1 MEISHPPAGA
11 LSAST
16 GLWPGGRPVIEPE
29 LDHLGRWLWPE
40 NTETTAR
47 LLLQTGRQRQLLQ
60 AWVEDLI
67 AALVAPTGDEP
78 NADDP
83 DQERRDRLQRFKQ
96 ASFTLH
102 VEEHF
107 SRTKR
112 ERDRIIYSMIR
123 CRNQTK
129 MAELALAIREG
140 ELDFAAAAIRHSEG
154 PESAQGGRVGPIWP
168 QAGHPELNRRLD
180 QANEG
185 DLIGPFNVGDVN
197 VLLRLDTRITTRLD
211 EALQGQLIEELYN
224 EWLNR
229 QLAALE
235 AGESIEPIE
244 YLPVP

>member
-1 MEISHPPAGA
+1 MDISPPPVGA
-11 LSAST
+11 LIAST
-16 GLWPGGRPVIEPE
+16 GQWPGGMPVVQPE

-40 NTETTAR
+40 NTESTAR
-47 LLLQTGRQRQLLQ
+47 LLTLTGRRRQMLQ
-60 AWVEDLI
+60 AWIEDLI
-67 AALVAPTGDEP
+67 AAVVAPATDQPPADEP
-78 NADDP
+78 E
-83 DQERRDRLQRFKQ
+83 QERRDRLQRFKQ

-123 CRNQTK
+123 CRNQAK

-185 DLIGPFNVGDVN
+185 DLIGPFSVGDVH

-211 EALQGQLIEELYN
+211 ESLQTQLIEELYN
-224 EWLNR
+224 DWLNR

-244 YLPVP
+244 YLPIP

>member
-1 MEISHPPAGA
+1 MDISHPPLGA
-11 LSAST
+11 LIAST
-16 GLWPGGRPVIEPE
+16 DHWPGGMPVIQPE
-29 LDHLGRWLWPE
+29 LDHLARWLWPE
-40 NTETTAR
+40 NTESTAK
-47 LLLQTGRQRQLLQ
+47 LLTLTGRRRQMFQ
-60 AWVEDLI
+60 AWIEDLI
-67 AALVAPTGDEP
+67 AALVPPTTDQPPAE
-78 NADDP
+78 DP
-83 DQERRDRLQRFKQ
+83 DQERCDRLQRFKR

-123 CRNQTK
+123 CRNQAK

-185 DLIGPFNVGDVN
+185 DLIGPFSVGDVH

-211 EALQGQLIEELYN
+211 ETLQNQLIEELYN
-224 EWLNR
+224 AWLDR
-229 QLAALE
+229 QLTALE
-235 AGESIEPIE
+235 AGASIEPIE
-244 YLPVP
+244 YLPIP

>member
-1 MEISHPPAGA
+1 
-11 LSAST
+11 
-16 GLWPGGRPVIEPE
+16 
-29 LDHLGRWLWPE
+29 
-40 NTETTAR
+40 
-47 LLLQTGRQRQLLQ
+47 
-60 AWVEDLI
+60 
-67 AALVAPTGDEP
+67 
-78 NADDP
+78 
-83 DQERRDRLQRFKQ
+83 
-96 ASFTLH
+96 
-102 VEEHF
+102 
-107 SRTKR
+107 
-112 ERDRIIYSMIR
+112 
-123 CRNQTK
+123 

-185 DLIGPFNVGDVN
+185 DLIGPFNVGDVH

>member
-1 MEISHPPAGA
+1 MDISDPPAGA
-11 LSAST
+11 LIAAT
-16 GLWPGGRPVIEPE
+16 GQWPGGIPVIQPE
-29 LDHLGRWLWPE
+29 LDHLGRWRWPE
-40 NTETTAR
+40 NTESTAR
-47 LLLQTGRQRQLLQ
+47 LLTRTGRSRQMLQ
-60 AWVEDLI
+60 AWIEDLI
-67 AALVAPTGDEP
+67 AAVVPPTNDP
-78 NADDP
+78 PPADDP
-83 DQERRDRLQRFKQ
+83 AQERLNRLQQFKQ

-123 CRNQTK
+123 CRNQAK
-129 MAELALAIREG
+129 VAELALAIREG

-185 DLIGPFNVGDVN
+185 DLIGPFSVGDVH

-211 EALQGQLIEELYN
+211 ETLQTQLIEELYN
-224 EWLNR
+224 DWLNR

-244 YLPVP
+244 YLPIP

>member
-1 MEISHPPAGA
+1 MEVSHPPLGA
-11 LSAST
+11 LIVPSGA
-16 GLWPGGRPVIEPE
+16 WPGGPPVIQPE
-29 LDHLGRWLWPE
+29 LDHLGRWRWPE
-40 NTETTAR
+40 NTESTAR
-47 LLLQTGRQRQLLQ
+47 LLTQTGRQRQMLQ
-60 AWVEDLI
+60 AWIEDLI
-67 AALVAPTGDEP
+67 AALVPQQELE
-78 NADDP
+78 DP
-83 DQERRDRLQRFKQ
+83 EQERRERLQLFKQ

-123 CRNQTK
+123 CRNQAK
-129 MAELALAIREG
+129 VAELALAIREG
-140 ELDFAAAAIRHSEG
+140 DLDFAAAAIRHSEG

-185 DLIGPFNVGDVN
+185 DLIGPFNVGDVH

-211 EALQGQLIEELYN
+211 EALQAQLIEELYN

-229 QLAALE
+229 QLLALE

-244 YLPVP
+244 YLPIP